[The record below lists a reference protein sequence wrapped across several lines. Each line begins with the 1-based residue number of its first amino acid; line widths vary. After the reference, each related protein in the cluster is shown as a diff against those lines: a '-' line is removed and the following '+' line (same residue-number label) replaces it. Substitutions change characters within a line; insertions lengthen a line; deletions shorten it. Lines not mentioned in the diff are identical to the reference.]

1 MEEQASHRQK
11 AVLQSVR
18 KAPDALQ
25 AVMIG
30 EDLQRIPEV
39 QIKEEPSEGQLQRW
53 ETQWQDFLKRVEA
66 SQLGW
71 AVPPLLEE
79 PTPWDD
85 AKAFFASFEQVAQAC
100 RWSKEEWV
108 ARLLPALRGEAEE
121 AFSRMEAGDREDYGK
136 VKAAI
141 LQRDAIGR
149 EKLRQHFRGFCYQ
162 EAEGPRGA
170 YSRLQ
175 ELCSR
180 WLKVER
186 HSKEQILELLIL
198 EQFLT
203 VLPPEI
209 QSRVRECGPETCSQ
223 AVALAE
229 DFLLRQQEAKRWE
242 EQELAKFEEVMV
254 CSVKAEPSP
263 SSPVE
268 MKKTKQDP
276 GAGLL
281 GYVQQSKGGEKI
293 LEYSEP
299 EAFHRRATETVS
311 LAEEAGKTGR
321 RQHSPKRQQRNRQRN
336 WAGGSVPGVADEAL
350 GNQLSRSHEQP
361 CAIPEGGFGEGSRL
375 GQLERI
381 QNGGGQ
387 VRDAG
392 ESLIPRDPLLRPEK
406 SRQCSYCG
414 KAFCQIAHERA
425 THSEKKPFQCSAC
438 AKCFSRNSLLLKH
451 ERTHGGE
458 KPYTCSTCGKSF
470 VYSWNLI
477 KHKKKHTGEKPHQCS
492 ACGKTFFERS
502 DLVRHERTHT
512 GEKPYRCAHC
522 WRRFSQQ
529 WLLIKHER
537 THTA

>member
-1 MEEQASHRQK
+1 MEEQASRRQK
-11 AVLQSVR
+11 AVLPSVR
-18 KAPDALQ
+18 KAPDVLQ
-25 AVMIG
+25 AVIIG
-30 EDLQRIPEV
+30 EDLQRPPGV

-71 AVPPLLEE
+71 AIPPLLEE

-108 ARLLPALRGEAEE
+108 ARLLPALRGEAEQ
-121 AFSRMEAGDREDYGK
+121 AFSKLEAGDREDYGK

-175 ELCSR
+175 ELCR
-180 WLKVER
+180 QWLKVER
-186 HSKEQILELLIL
+186 HTKEQILELLIL

-209 QSRVRECGPETCSQ
+209 QSWVRECGPETCSQ

-229 DFLLRQQEAKRWE
+229 GFLLRQQEAKRWE
-242 EQELAKFEEVMV
+242 EQELAKFEEVTV

-268 MKKTKQDP
+268 MKKTRQDL

-281 GYVQQSKGGEKI
+281 GYVQLSKGGEKI

-299 EAFHRRATETVS
+299 EAFHRRATATVS
-311 LAEEAGKTGR
+311 LAEEVGKTGR
-321 RQHSPKRQQRNRQRN
+321 SQHSPKRQQRNRQRN

-350 GNQLSRSHEQP
+350 CDRLSRPQEQP
-361 CAIPEGGFGEGSRL
+361 CAVPEGGFGEDSRL

-387 VRDAG
+387 VGDAG
-392 ESLIPRDPLLRPEK
+392 ESLVPRDPLLRPEK
-406 SRQCSYCG
+406 SRKCSYCG
-414 KAFCQIAHERA
+414 EAFCQIAHERS

-512 GEKPYRCAHC
+512 GEKPYRCSHC